1 MLQRKNRRLN
11 NSGNKKPASYLLR
24 IQFGVGY
31 GTGDVK
37 NHFNSLLAAK
47 IQNTE
52 NIPRRKKKIVAK
64 EFSDTFA
71 VYAMYQQIK
80 NVNTKLMVINV
91 LIYFINFYERILL
104 LYTQTVF
111 CQVKTLHTIRTIRGS
126 VQGLRNRSI
135 LVT

>member
-1 MLQRKNRRLN
+1 
-11 NSGNKKPASYLLR
+11 
-24 IQFGVGY
+24 VGY
-31 GTGDVK
+31 GAGDVK

-52 NIPRRKKKIVAK
+52 NIPRRKKKIAAK

-91 LIYFINFYERILL
+91 LIYFMNFYERILL

-111 CQVKTLHTIRTIRGS
+111 CQVKTQHTIRISSGVYR
-126 VQGLRNRSI
+126 V
-135 LVT
+135 